1 MGNKGRWEYLRA
13 IYERYRKAGRKAKKG
28 DLERVLC
35 QHGLSPQVC
44 DSLAEWT
51 AAGEAADTTGAAVR
65 LKALLPLWLPWIRKR
80 FRVRPEI
87 AKQLLKISPRQM
99 DRRLKAQKTQRR
111 RRIYGRTKPGYLL
124 KHHIPVKTDRWDV
137 ATPGFTEV
145 DLVSHSGNSAS
156 GEFAH
161 TLNVTDMHSTWT
173 ESRAV
178 LGRGEEAVQRA
189 LNEIATVLPFPLL
202 GVDSDNGSEF
212 INWHLQGWCEQQHMQ
227 LTRGRPYKK
236 DDNAHIEQKNWTQ
249 VRKLLA
255 WDRYDTH
262 EAVAAMNDLYGQE
275 LRLWLNLFLP
285 SVKLVKKVR
294 VGSRVRR
301 IYEAARTPFER
312 VRECAQAD
320 PEQVAKLEE
329 LRKRLDPFQLS
340 RIIDR
345 KLDRI
350 GRLANRR
357 LSPKVEQQTVGEPA
371 NQRGRPTAVERPL
384 APQAWKSLRDFHFPT
399 AATTTNLRLHFQCLD
414 NRSYGYILKWLDRQ
428 SALNLPL
435 APRTGFR
442 NSPAWLSVSLFSHCL
457 GVLRRN
463 GAPRKIPLLRSS
475 APLRQKRPVGF
486 VAEHA
491 EQSRSETFLR
501 FLRHQHN
508 SSFGNWRHCLPS
520 FPRHHGQAA
529 RYACDCAAPPR

>member
-1 MGNKGRWEYLRA
+1 LGNKGRWEYLRA
-13 IYERYRKAGRKAKKG
+13 IYERYRKAGRKAKKVILSEFCANTDYHRKYAIRLLNG
-28 DLERVLC
+28 PRPEKRRTRRERRR
-35 QHGLSPQVC
+35 GLSYSPET
-44 DSLAEWT
+44 LALLTAVWE
-51 AAGEAADTTGAAVR
+51 AAGYPWSVR

-87 AKQLLKISPRQM
+87 EKQLLKISPRQM
-99 DRRLKAQKTQRR
+99 DRRLKALKTQRR

-161 TLNVTDMHSTWT
+161 TLNLTDMHTTWT

-212 INWHLQGWCEQQHMQ
+212 INWHLKGWCEQQHIQ

-236 DDNAHIEQKNWTQ
+236 DDNAHIEQKNWTH

-301 IYEAARTPFER
+301 VYDAARTPFER
-312 VRECAQAD
+312 VRECRQAD
-320 PEQVAKLEE
+320 PEKVAKLEE
-329 LRKRLDPFQLS
+329 LRKRLDPFQIS
-340 RIIDR
+340 RIIER
-345 KLDRI
+345 KLERI
-350 GRLANRR
+350 SRLANRR
-357 LSPKVEQQTVGEPA
+357 LSPKAEQPTLPETEQQKQRANGCGKAATLGNPA
-371 NQRGRPTAVERPL
+371 NHAGFPL
-384 APQAWKSLRDFHFPT
+384 SHSHNNNNKPSVTFQMSRQHQ
-399 AATTTNLRLHFQCLD
+399 LRLH
-414 NRSYGYILKWLDRQ
+414 S
-428 SALNLPL
+428 
-435 APRTGFR
+435 
-442 NSPAWLSVSLFSHCL
+442 
-457 GVLRRN
+457 
-463 GAPRKIPLLRSS
+463 
-475 APLRQKRPVGF
+475 
-486 VAEHA
+486 
-491 EQSRSETFLR
+491 
-501 FLRHQHN
+501 
-508 SSFGNWRHCLPS
+508 
-520 FPRHHGQAA
+520 
-529 RYACDCAAPPR
+529 

>member
-13 IYERYRKAGRKAKKG
+13 IYERYRKAGRKAKKVILSEFCANTG
-28 DLERVLC
+28 YHRKYAIRLLNGPRPEKRRTRRGRR
-35 QHGLSPQVC
+35 QGLSY
-44 DSLAEWT
+44 SSETLALLTAVWE
-51 AAGEAADTTGAAVR
+51 AAGYPWSVR

-87 AKQLLKISPRQM
+87 EKQLLKISPRQM
-99 DRRLKAQKTQRR
+99 DRRLKAQKAQRR

-161 TLNVTDMHSTWT
+161 TLNVTDIHSTWT

-189 LNEIATVLPFPLL
+189 LNEIAMVLPFPLL

-212 INWHLQGWCEQQHMQ
+212 INWHLKGWCEQKHIQ

-236 DDNAHIEQKNWTQ
+236 DDNAHIEQKNWTH

-301 IYEAARTPFER
+301 VYDAARTPFER
-312 VRECAQAD
+312 VRECVQAD
-320 PEQVAKLEE
+320 PEKVAKLEE

-340 RIIDR
+340 RIIER
-345 KLDRI
+345 KLERI
-350 GRLANRR
+350 SRLANRR
-357 LSPKVEQQTVGEPA
+357 LSPKAEQPTLPETEQQRQRANGCGKAAALGNPA
-371 NQRGRPTAVERPL
+371 NPAGFPL
-384 APQAWKSLRDFHFPT
+384 SHSHNNKSSVTFQMSRQHQ
-399 AATTTNLRLHFQCLD
+399 LRLH
-414 NRSYGYILKWLDRQ
+414 S
-428 SALNLPL
+428 
-435 APRTGFR
+435 
-442 NSPAWLSVSLFSHCL
+442 
-457 GVLRRN
+457 
-463 GAPRKIPLLRSS
+463 
-475 APLRQKRPVGF
+475 
-486 VAEHA
+486 
-491 EQSRSETFLR
+491 
-501 FLRHQHN
+501 
-508 SSFGNWRHCLPS
+508 
-520 FPRHHGQAA
+520 
-529 RYACDCAAPPR
+529 